1 MKIAVS
7 SEDGVS
13 VTGHAG
19 QARRWLVF
27 QAQFGREPE
36 PPQCIEL
43 TRDQVFHHFSG
54 GEAHP
59 LDGVNVIVATSAGDG
74 FLRRMRKLGV
84 EVVLTSE
91 KDTALA
97 VSGVLTGQP
106 LPERRW
112 DLLQY
117 VCKLRDLFSR
127 H

>member
-1 MKIAVS
+1 MKIAIS
-7 SEDGVS
+7 SEDGAS

-19 QARRWLVF
+19 QARRWLVY
-27 QAQFGREPE
+27 QAESGLEPGT
-36 PPQCIEL
+36 PQCVEL
-43 TRDQVFHHFSG
+43 SRDQVFHHFAG
-54 GEAHP
+54 GKPHP

-84 EVVLTSE
+84 KVVLTSQE
-91 KDTALA
+91 DSAEVAARVLA
-97 VSGVLTGQP
+97 GRP

-117 VCKLRDLFSR
+117 VCKLRDLLSS

>member
-1 MKIAVS
+1 MKIAIS

-13 VTGHAG
+13 VSGHAG

-27 QAQFGREPE
+27 QAEHGQEPG

-43 TRDQVFHHFSG
+43 ARGQVFHHYAG
-54 GEAHP
+54 GEGHP

-84 EVVLTSE
+84 EVVLTSQE
-91 KDTALA
+91 DAALA
-97 VSGVLTGQP
+97 VEGVLKGQP

-117 VCKLRDLFSR
+117 VCKLRDLFSK

>member
-19 QARRWLVF
+19 QGRRWLVYE
-27 QAQFGREPE
+27 AEPGRVPG
-36 PPQCIEL
+36 PPKCIEL
-43 TRDQVFHHFSG
+43 ARDQIFHHFSG
-54 GEAHP
+54 DKPHP

-91 KDTALA
+91 KDTAQVA
-97 VSGVLTGQP
+97 SGVLSGKP

>member
-1 MKIAVS
+1 MKIAIS

-13 VTGHAG
+13 VSGHAG
-19 QARRWLVF
+19 QARRWLLF
-27 QAQFGREPE
+27 QAEPGQE
-36 PPQCIEL
+36 PDPPKCIEL
-43 TRDQVFHHFSG
+43 ARDQVFHHFAG
-54 GEAHP
+54 GKPHP

-84 EVVLTSE
+84 EVVLTSQE
-91 KDTALA
+91 DTAL
-97 VSGVLTGQP
+97 VVEGVLTGQP

-112 DLLQY
+112 DLMQY